1 MAELFKIT
9 KMCLTR
15 IVVLFRFLL
24 LALYNFCITNKN
36 ENINQTFSGNE
47 AIQESSCPAH
57 EQLEVMC
64 PALVIVSDCSS
75 QTYDEHRYLNESV
88 TVENISVTLI

>member
-24 LALYNFCITNKN
+24 LALYNFCITNN
-36 ENINQTFSGNE
+36 NGNINQKFSRNE
-47 AIQESSCPAH
+47 AIQESSYAAH
-57 EQLEVMC
+57 EQLEVIC
-64 PALVIVSDCSS
+64 SALVIVSDCSS